1 MACGCPPSV
10 KTISGTTSAAVVV
23 RYIATSEAGGRFP
36 DLSAACRGTSTP
48 SDSWRSSVISKLKSH
63 REPPMMV
70 EIRRRATSQE
80 TPVCSSSRTYRKR
93 RSSAL
98 HWC

>member
-1 MACGCPPSV
+1 
-10 KTISGTTSAAVVV
+10 
-23 RYIATSEAGGRFP
+23 
-36 DLSAACRGTSTP
+36 
-48 SDSWRSSVISKLKSH
+48 VISKLKSH